1 MIDINNERKKRTNA
15 IVFDSNEDWNFP
27 VQKYMVESN
36 LWDGISIEKVFETT
50 ERINN

>member
-15 IVFDSNEDWNFP
+15 IIFDSYEDWNFLL
-27 VQKYMVESN
+27 QKYMVDSN
-36 LWDGISIEKVFETT
+36 LWDGISIEKVFERS